1 MICHICR
8 PSCPAW
14 EKFSLSFSFW
24 KRPDC
29 TSAAGE
35 RWELPSPTAL
45 VNARLRHSRLY
56 ATTFLMGW
64 SLNLKKEEFQLEQ
77 GKKNALMLTQLRC
90 SLRASSASLLVSVS
104 VSFLK
109 SLLSLLCP
117 GWCQAKTEEKVWI
130 TPPMLRLALPSAKRL
145 PFSCLFCLPLP
156 PFFCM
161 CGGVKRL
168 WICSVT
174 AKEPRVSVRVRP
186 GFQTWK
192 PWRRRRR
199 ADKGDQRTGLG
210 EADKGA
216 SPPFL

>member
-1 MICHICR
+1 M
-8 PSCPAW
+8 SY
-14 EKFSLSFSFW
+14 
-24 KRPDC
+24 
-29 TSAAGE
+29 
-35 RWELPSPTAL
+35 LPSFLPCVGEIFTL
-45 VNARLRHSRLY
+45 LQLLKETRLY
-56 ATTFLMGW
+56 FSRRREMRTPKSHGARQRTLAPLATLCNHVFDGL
-64 SLNLKKEEFQLEQ
+64 EFKSEK
-77 GKKNALMLTQLRC
+77 GGISAGARKKNALMLTQLRC

-168 WICSVT
+168 
-174 AKEPRVSVRVRP
+174 
-186 GFQTWK
+186 
-192 PWRRRRR
+192 
-199 ADKGDQRTGLG
+199 
-210 EADKGA
+210 
-216 SPPFL
+216 